1 MKQKK
6 IGAEKRK
13 DVLVQPL
20 NCLIADIPQSLL
32 VDILQRIAKE
42 TRDVKVIPGVVNS
55 ADLPSILNSQS
66 VDVLIVGMEEFVLP
80 RICKTMLDRFTDL
93 LVVGLVNDGR
103 KAAVFINDIRSHE
116 VSTIIDAL
124 GRRRK

>member
-1 MKQKK
+1 
-6 IGAEKRK
+6 
-13 DVLVQPL
+13 VQPL